1 MRSKVLLV
9 FKKILYLKKL
19 NFKRCQI
26 EQERF
31 FAIQKSLKKTI
42 GEIQKILDFDF
53 QVSKSNQFVFLI

>member
-31 FAIQKSLKKTI
+31 FATQKTI
-42 GEIQKILDFDF
+42 GESQKILDFEF
-53 QVSKSNQFVFLI
+53 QVS